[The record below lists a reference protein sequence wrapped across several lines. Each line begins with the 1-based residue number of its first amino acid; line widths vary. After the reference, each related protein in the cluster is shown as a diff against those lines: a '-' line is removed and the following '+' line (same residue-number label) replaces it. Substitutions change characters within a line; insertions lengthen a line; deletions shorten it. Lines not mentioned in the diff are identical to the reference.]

1 MLGYHVQVLIFE
13 RHCQWVAKPIM
24 MTKAADSGQKL
35 CTRMRLWEF
44 PDQYVIEP
52 TDGSSVKPLS
62 VNRADGSMDL
72 IGSFITNS
80 FIFFCLTWMLDWIGF
95 HIFVSLPHQ
104 WSYAFT
110 DEVPLCTTPRV
121 PKIRTIFG
129 VVGMLKLVAGQ
140 LNLPDAQNTYHFSMM

>member
-13 RHCQWVAKPIM
+13 CHCQWVAKPIM

-80 FIFFCLTWMLDWIGF
+80 FIFFLFDMDVGLDWISHF
-95 HIFVSLPHQ
+95 CLLASSV
-104 WSYAFT
+104 
-110 DEVPLCTTPRV
+110 VLCFYR
-121 PKIRTIFG
+121 
-129 VVGMLKLVAGQ
+129 
-140 LNLPDAQNTYHFSMM
+140 